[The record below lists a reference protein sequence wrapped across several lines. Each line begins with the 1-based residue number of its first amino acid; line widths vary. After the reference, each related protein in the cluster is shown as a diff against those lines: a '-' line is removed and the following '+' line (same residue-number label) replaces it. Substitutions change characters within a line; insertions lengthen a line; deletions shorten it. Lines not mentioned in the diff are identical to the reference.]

1 MNFYDQRIQQTNATE
16 YRFESKDFD
25 SSYWQTQADTKILD
39 GGRGGSFL
47 IYLQEQPFV
56 LHQYLRGGMLAR
68 VLYDQYVWTGTS
80 QTRPFLEMQVVN
92 HALDNGLPVPQMVAY
107 QVKKSGLFYRAVS
120 ISRYIENRGS
130 LAARITGEP
139 LPLEQWFQ
147 LGVLIKKMHA
157 CSIDHAD
164 LNANNILVSDVSNFY
179 LIDFDKATIKINGD
193 DWKRSN
199 LNRLKRSLLK
209 IQSLLQQQG
218 KNFYFSELDWS
229 SFKEGYQT

>member
-1 MNFYDQRIQQTNATE
+1 MKTE
-16 YRFESKDFD
+16 
-25 SSYWQTQADTKILD
+25 
-39 GGRGGSFL
+39 G
-47 IYLQEQPFV
+47 P
-56 LHQYLRGGMLAR
+56 
-68 VLYDQYVWTGTS
+68 
-80 QTRPFLEMQVVN
+80 
-92 HALDNGLPVPQMVAY
+92 
-107 QVKKSGLFYRAVS
+107 
-120 ISRYIENRGS
+120 

-164 LNANNILVSDVSNFY
+164 LNANNILVSDVSNFF
-179 LIDFDKATIKINGD
+179 LIDFDKATMKINGD

-199 LNRLKRSLLK
+199 LNRLKRSLMK
-209 IQSLLQQQG
+209 IQSLLQQHG